1 MRDLRALSTIGKML
15 LTVLALVA
23 SGSVVAGQEATPAP
37 ESSAAQSQET
47 QSPEKA
53 QPPRLSRLQ
62 GTAYLD
68 RNEDVIGATVVV
80 HAMEDRSTVYLT
92 STDENGRF
100 RIEGLPDGSYKV
112 RVHRHGVETIVKDD
126 VSVRFPFR
134 AVVELDMEQIERG
147 PILPTGVARDG
158 DAPTGMATLHG
169 TILTPKGNP
178 MGEVKLRI
186 VKTTGQSDPRMATTA
201 EDGTFSIEGI
211 EAGEWRVTIVGVGML
226 PIRTWIY
233 LVGDHAL
240 EVRLVLQPAA
250 YEPSPLELMPIEDP
264 IPPAGMEEIIKKG

>member
-1 MRDLRALSTIGKML
+1 ML
-15 LTVLALVA
+15 LAVVVLAAWASTVA
-23 SGSVVAGQEATPAP
+23 AQEDVPTPEPSEPSQEA
-37 ESSAAQSQET
+37 
-47 QSPEKA
+47 QSPLKA
-53 QPPRLSRLQ
+53 QPPRVSRLQ

-92 STDENGRF
+92 STDEHGRF
-100 RIEGLPDGSYKV
+100 RIDGLPDGQYKV
-112 RVHRHGVETIVKDD
+112 RVHRHGVETIVKDN
-126 VSVRFPFR
+126 VSVKFPFR

-147 PILPTGVARDG
+147 PILPTGVAPDG
-158 DAPTGMATLHG
+158 DAPPGTATLQG
-169 TILTPKGNP
+169 VTLTPGGKP

-186 VKTTGQSDPRMATTA
+186 VKTRGQTDPHMATTA
-201 EDGTFSIEGI
+201 EDGTFRIDDI

-233 LVGDHAL
+233 LVGEHAL
-240 EVRLVLQPAA
+240 DIRLVLQPAA

-264 IPPAGMEEIIKKG
+264 IPPAGMKEIIRKD

>member
-1 MRDLRALSTIGKML
+1 MRDVRTGAAVIKTL
-15 LTVLALVA
+15 LAVVLLAA
-23 SGSVVAGQEATPAP
+23 WGSVVLPQDDAPAAEP
-37 ESSAAQSQET
+37 SDPPQSV
-47 QSPEKA
+47 
-53 QPPRLSRLQ
+53 QPPERLSRLQ

-80 HAMEDRSTVYLT
+80 HQMEDRSTIYLT
-92 STDENGRF
+92 STDEHGRF
-100 RIEGLPDGSYKV
+100 RIEGLPDGLYKV

-147 PILPTGVARDG
+147 PILPTGVAHDG
-158 DAPTGMATLHG
+158 DAPGGAATLHG
-169 TILTPKGNP
+169 VTRTPMGNP

-186 VKTTGQSDPRMATTA
+186 VKTTGQTDPLMATTA
-201 EDGTFSIEGI
+201 EDGTFRIEGI

-226 PIRTWIY
+226 PIRTWVY
-233 LVGDHAL
+233 LVGDHEL
-240 EVRLVLQPAA
+240 EIKLVLQPAA

>member
-1 MRDLRALSTIGKML
+1 MREVLTWTAPIKALLGVVLIAAWGSTV
-15 LTVLALVA
+15 VL
-23 SGSVVAGQEATPAP
+23 QEDAPQSSRAP
-37 ESSAAQSQET
+37 E
-47 QSPEKA
+47 
-53 QPPRLSRLQ
+53 RLSRLQ

-80 HAMEDRSTVYLT
+80 HQMEDRSKVYLT

-100 RIEGLPDGSYKV
+100 KVEELPDGQYKV
-112 RVHRHGVETIVKDD
+112 RVHRHGVETIVKDN

-147 PILPTGVARDG
+147 PILPTGVAREG
-158 DAPTGMATLHG
+158 DAPTGVATLHG
-169 TILTPKGNP
+169 ITLTPRGFP

-186 VKTTGQSDPRMATTA
+186 VRTEGRADPLMATTA
-201 EDGTFSIEGI
+201 EDGTFQIDDI

-226 PIRTWIY
+226 PIRTWVY
-233 LVGDHAL
+233 LVGDHEL
-240 EVRLVLQPAA
+240 DIRLVLQPAA
-250 YEPSPLELMPIEDP
+250 YEPSPLELMPLEDP

>member
-1 MRDLRALSTIGKML
+1 VREVRAWTAAIKAL
-15 LTVLALVA
+15 LGVVLLVA
-23 SGSVVAGQEATPAP
+23 WGTTVVPQEDALPP
-37 ESSAAQSQET
+37 EPSDLPQS
-47 QSPEKA
+47 A
-53 QPPRLSRLQ
+53 QPPDRRSRLQ

-80 HAMEDRSTVYLT
+80 HEMEDRSTIYLT

-100 RIEGLPDGSYKV
+100 RVEGLPDGHYKV
-112 RVHRHGVETIVKDD
+112 RVHRHGVETIVKDN

-147 PILPTGVARDG
+147 PILPTGVAHDG
-158 DAPTGMATLHG
+158 DTPSGNATLHG
-169 TILTPKGNP
+169 MTRTPGGNP

-186 VKTTGQSDPRMATTA
+186 VKTEGRADPLMATTA
-201 EDGTFSIEGI
+201 EDGTFRIDGI

-226 PIRTWIY
+226 PIRTWVY
-233 LVGDHAL
+233 LVGDHEL
-240 EVRLVLQPAA
+240 DIKLVLQPAA
-250 YEPSPLELMPIEDP
+250 YDPSPLELMPIEDP